1 MQRRVRQIGILAT
14 SMLVAMVM
22 VLATPAYS
30 ACHIAAFEKPTYSVD
45 EDDGSVTLKVILV
58 NKGST
63 CGGTVTYNTKDGTA
77 KAGQDFQAKSGT
89 LTFEVGDDREETITI
104 TIIDDSTPESS
115 EKFTVELS
123 NPTGTITDTG
133 SPASVTILDDDEEP
147 EPDPSPTRTRQS
159 PSPESSSPEPTGSP
173 TPSEESP
180 TPGAALEFGEEAVTE
195 TAGDD
200 DGGLP
205 TAAVV
210 SIIGVLIAAGAAI
223 GLWLL
228 QRRKAAAAE

>member
-1 MQRRVRQIGILAT
+1 MAKRVFVVTAASIFLLA
-14 SMLVAMVM
+14 SF
-22 VLATPAYS
+22 LAVPSYAS
-30 ACHIAAFEKPTYSVD
+30 CHEAVFEKPTYSVD
-45 EDDGSVTLKVILV
+45 ENAGSVTLKVILLV
-58 NKGST
+58 GQSH
-63 CGGTVTYNTKDGTA
+63 CSGTVSYTTKADSA

-89 LTFEVGDDREETITI
+89 LNFEVGDDREETITI

-210 SIIGVLIAAGAAI
+210 SILGVLIAVGAAI

-228 QRRKAAAAE
+228 QRRKAAAPE